1 MPKCFNRKIGAGLLD
16 QNQPVSSGTVGLMIL
31 DNQPDRT
38 TLCRR
43 CILQVSDLS
52 TVDGE

>member
-1 MPKCFNRKIGAGLLD
+1 MPMCFSRKIGAGLLD
-16 QNQPVSSGTVGLMIL
+16 QNQPVSSEAVGLMIL
-31 DNQPDRT
+31 DNQPDRM

-43 CILQVSDLS
+43 RILQVSDLS